1 MARPVGLLGVG
12 PLRLARS
19 SRGARLRVGEGGA
32 FYTGRGGQLGASVI
46 GTLAVL
52 TWTLS
57 KSFVVFGSLKAA
69 KLLRVTAEE
78 EVMGVDLA
86 EHLPRE
92 DVLPLSD
99 RLRRR
104 NKETPREAA

>member
-1 MARPVGLLGVG
+1 M
-12 PLRLARS
+12 
-19 SRGARLRVGEGGA
+19 
-32 FYTGRGGQLGASVI
+32 I

-57 KSFVVFGSLKAA
+57 TSFVVFGSLKAA

>member
-1 MARPVGLLGVG
+1 MASGLFAWPDQVEALGY
-12 PLRLARS
+12 
-19 SRGARLRVGEGGA
+19 VGEGGA

-57 KSFVVFGSLKAA
+57 TSFVVFGSLKAA